1 MDNIIQDVKI
11 TKYINSNPPEYI
23 KDDKQKN
30 SPAPATAPAPALAT
44 AQAHSPEIEEYLM
57 MITFHNMGKG

>member
-1 MDNIIQDVKI
+1 MENIIQDVKI

-23 KDDKQKN
+23 KDDKQKK
-30 SPAPATAPAPALAT
+30 SPALAPATAIALAT
-44 AQAHSPEIEEYLM
+44 STHSPEIEEYLM